1 MNDSELEK
9 NLKKYAQL
17 ITRVGVNVQ
26 KGQTIIL
33 NASVTQK
40 HLANLITA
48 EAYALGAADVILEW
62 SDIETTRQFLMHASE
77 ARIGQVFDY
86 EKDKWQFL
94 ADQRVSRINLIS
106 DDPNALA
113 EVPSKRI
120 AAYQAAQGLAKR
132 PIMQVTTNNDISWLV
147 VAAADP
153 KWAELVFPELKGDEA
168 VQALWQA
175 IFKTTLV
182 DQADPVAAWQNKI
195 ADLAHHADWL
205 NQQAFAALHYQA
217 PGTDLTVGLPKGHI
231 WFAADAKDAAGN
243 TFVANIPTEEVFTAP
258 DNLHIDG
265 TVTSTKPLSYGGT
278 IIEGIHLTFER
289 GKVIKA
295 AADRGEEVLLHL
307 LQTDDGAK
315 SLGEISLVPDDS
327 PISQSNTIFFNT
339 LFDENASDHMA
350 LGEAYPF
357 TIENGSSMTPN
368 ELQRH
373 GMNISQTHV
382 DFMVGSDQ
390 MHIDGIKPDG
400 SIVPVFRNGNW
411 AK

>member
-1 MNDSELEK
+1 MNNVELEQ

-17 ITRVGVNVQ
+17 ITNVDVNVQ
-26 KGQTIIL
+26 KGQTIVL
-33 NASVTQK
+33 YASVTQK

-62 SDIETTRQFLMHASE
+62 NDIETTRQFLLNATE
-77 ARIGQVFDY
+77 ERIGKVFEY
-86 EKDKWQFL
+86 EKEKWQFL
-94 ADQRVSRINLIS
+94 ADQRVSRISLIS

-113 EVPSKRI
+113 DVPSKRI

-147 VAAADP
+147 VAAADL
-153 KWAELVFPELKGDEA
+153 KWAELVFPELTGNDA
-168 VQALWQA
+168 VDALWKA

-182 DQADPVAAWQNKI
+182 DQPDPIAAWKNKI
-195 ADLAHHADWL
+195 ADLSHHADWL
-205 NQQAFAALHYQA
+205 NQQAFSALHYQA
-217 PGTDLTVGLPKGHI
+217 PGTDLTVGLPDGHI
-231 WFAADAKDAAGN
+231 WVAADSDDAAGN

-258 DNLHIDG
+258 DNRRIDG

-278 IIEGIHLTFER
+278 IIEGIHLAFEN

-295 AADRGEEVLLHL
+295 AAERGEEVLLHL

-357 TIENGSSMTPN
+357 TIKDGSSMSPA
-368 ELQRH
+368 ELQKF
-373 GMNISQTHV
+373 GMNVSQTHV
-382 DFMVGSDQ
+382 DFMMGSNQ
-390 MHIDGIKPDG
+390 MNIDGIKADG
-400 SIVPVFRNGNW
+400 SSLPVFRDGNW